1 MKALAALLV
10 LASGAA
16 SASPRDLIAA
26 EAERQGVPAPFALR
40 VAWKESR
47 HICGAVG
54 RPTRG
59 GRAQGPLQIMPA
71 SARGLGHRGG
81 PLNNCG
87 IGLIIGMRHLARC
100 YRLAGGD
107 ERRAWRCHETGFVA
121 KK

>member
-1 MKALAALLV
+1 MRALAALLV

-26 EAERQGVPAPFALR
+26 EAERQGVPVTLALA

-47 HICGAVG
+47 HQCGAVG

-59 GRAQGPLQIMPA
+59 GRAQGPLQIMPG

-81 PLNNCG
+81 PLANCAD
-87 IGLIIGMRHLARC
+87 GLRFGMMHLARC
-100 YRLAGGD
+100 YRLASGHHQ
-107 ERRAWRCHETGFVA
+107 RAWRCHETGFVA